1 MANEQPKPKKFEKP
15 KGPSIFARIKN
26 KIAQYRRVLSVARKP
41 DRDEYFSTM
50 KITGTSLLLVGS
62 IGFIIFLLYYL
73 VRGLVF

>member
-1 MANEQPKPKKFEKP
+1 MADEQPKSKKLEKP

-50 KITGTSLLLVGS
+50 KITASILIIVGS

>member
-1 MANEQPKPKKFEKP
+1 MTDEQPKPKKLQKP
-15 KGPSIFARIKN
+15 KGPSIFTKIKN
-26 KIAQYRRVLSVARKP
+26 KIAQYRRVLSIARKP

-50 KITGTSLLLVGS
+50 KITGASLILVGS

>member
-1 MANEQPKPKKFEKP
+1 MTDEQPKPKKLQKP
-15 KGPSIFARIKN
+15 KGPSIFAKIKN
-26 KIAQYRRVLSVARKP
+26 KIAQYRRVLSIARKP

-50 KITGTSLLLVGS
+50 KITGASLILVGS